1 MKPITRSPLFKTV
14 RACLAQVAYALALA
28 ALLLWDVQSWQYNS
42 RMETGLHLFLWL
54 FTCVMN
60 LEHWTHRSDRLYH
73 LWDERAKNR
82 SDIWDKVNRGIFTA
96 TLISVVIFALL
107 LLLILGVLVQHPAA

>member
-1 MKPITRSPLFKTV
+1 MKPITRSPLFRTV
-14 RACLAQVAYALALA
+14 RACLAQVALALALA
-28 ALLLWDVQSWQYNS
+28 ALLLWDVQSWQYDS
-42 RMETGLHLFLWL
+42 RQETCVHGFLWV

-60 LEHWTHRSDRLYH
+60 LIHWNHRSGSLYRQREEH
-73 LWDERAKNR
+73 AKNR

-107 LLLILGVLVQHPAA
+107 FVLILGVLVQHPVA